1 MLKLICAGC
10 VSLILFFMPQSL
22 YAAFEDSSICDES
35 IARAAQDSTVPRAVL
50 MKIARLE
57 SGRKVNKK
65 FVSWP
70 WTLNNG
76 GKGYFLSSEADA
88 LDLLTKLSNSGK
100 TNVDVGCM
108 QLNIKWHAKY
118 FSNFSEMLSP
128 EHNTL
133 YAAKYLEQLY
143 KETGSWMKA
152 VKYYH
157 SRNPKYNE
165 IYYAKFSKLSNFD
178 MISMIHTKPL
188 RRPMLIPPSALEQT
202 PEMQRVFSTARA
214 AKSVLFWTAPQ
225 GPLVLTAQ
233 LDLSQ
238 SAFTDLRKFKGK
250 PLLVPGQ

>member
-1 MLKLICAGC
+1 MLKLISAGC
-10 VSLILFFMPQSL
+10 VSLILFFTPKPL
-22 YAAFEDSSICDES
+22 YAAVEDSSICDQS
-35 IARAAQDSTVPRAVL
+35 IARAAQESIVPRAVL
-50 MKIARLE
+50 IKIARLE

-76 GKGYFLSSEADA
+76 GTGYFLDNKADA
-88 LDLLTKLSNSGK
+88 LELLKRLLNSGK

-108 QLNIKWHAKY
+108 QLNLKWHAKY
-118 FSNFSEMLSP
+118 FSDFAEMINP
-128 EHNTL
+128 RQNTL

-165 IYYAKFSKLSNFD
+165 LYFEKFSKLSDFD
-178 MISMIHTKPL
+178 TITLIRQKPP
-188 RRPMLIPPSALEQT
+188 RRPILT
-202 PEMQRVFSTARA
+202 PVSKSEPAPKTQDVFPLAQ
-214 AKSVLFWTAPQ
+214 AKHVLFWTVPQ
-225 GPLVLTAQ
+225 GPLLLTAQ

-238 SAFTDLRKFKGK
+238 PSFMDLREFKGK
-250 PLLVPGQ
+250 PLLFTSQ

>member
-1 MLKLICAGC
+1 MLKFIRAGC
-10 VSLILFFMPQSL
+10 VGLLLFFMPQSL
-22 YAAFEDSSICDES
+22 YAAVDDSSICDES
-35 IARAAQDSTVPRAVL
+35 IARAAQESTVPRAVL

-57 SGRKVNKK
+57 SGRKVNKE

-165 IYYAKFSKLSNFD
+165 RYYAKFSKLPNFD
-178 MISMIHTKPL
+178 TIAMIRTKPS
-188 RRPMLIPPSALEQT
+188 RRPMLIPPPAPDRA
-202 PEMQRVFSTARA
+202 PEMPRVFSTAR

-225 GPLVLTAQ
+225 GPLLLTAQ

-238 SAFTDLRKFKGK
+238 PAFTDLRKFKGK
-250 PLLVPGQ
+250 PLLVPDQ

>member
-1 MLKLICAGC
+1 MSKLIRASCI
-10 VSLILFFMPQSL
+10 SLMLFFMPHSP
-22 YAAFEDSSICDES
+22 YAAFADSSICDES
-35 IARAAQDSTVPRAVL
+35 IVRAAQESTVPRAVL

-57 SGRKVNKK
+57 SGRKVNKE

-88 LDLLTKLSNSGK
+88 LDLLTRLSNSGK

-165 IYYAKFSKLSNFD
+165 RYYAKFSKLPNFD
-178 MISMIHTKPL
+178 TIAMIRTKPS
-188 RRPMLIPPSALEQT
+188 RRPMLIPPPAPDRA
-202 PEMQRVFSTARA
+202 PEMPRVFSTAR

-225 GPLVLTAQ
+225 GPLLLTAQ

-238 SAFTDLRKFKGK
+238 PAFTDIRKFKGK
-250 PLLVPGQ
+250 PLLVPNQ

>member
-1 MLKLICAGC
+1 MLNLIRAGC
-10 VSLILFFMPQSL
+10 VSLILFFMPLSL
-22 YAAFEDSSICDES
+22 YAAVEDSSICDES
-35 IARAAQDSTVPRAVL
+35 IARAAQESTVPRAVL

-76 GKGYFLSSEADA
+76 GRGYFLNSKADA

-118 FSNFSEMLSP
+118 FSNFSEMISP
-128 EHNTL
+128 AHNTL

-165 IYYAKFSKLSNFD
+165 RYYAKFSELPNFD
-178 MISMIHTKPL
+178 TIAMIHTKPS
-188 RRPMLIPPSALEQT
+188 RRPMLIPPLAPERA
-202 PEMQRVFSTARA
+202 PEMPSVFGAAR
-214 AKSVLFWTAPQ
+214 AKSVLFWTVPQ

-238 SAFTDLRKFKGK
+238 PAFTDLRKFKGK
-250 PLLVPGQ
+250 PLLVAGQ

>member
-1 MLKLICAGC
+1 MFKLIRAGC
-10 VSLILFFMPQSL
+10 ASLILFFMPQSL
-22 YAAFEDSSICDES
+22 YAAVEDSSICDES
-35 IARAAQDSTVPRAVL
+35 IARAAQESTVPRAVL

-57 SGRKVNKK
+57 SGREFNEK

-76 GKGYFLSSEADA
+76 GEGYFLTSKAEAY
-88 LDLLTKLSNSGK
+88 DLLKKLSNSGK

-128 EHNTL
+128 AHNTL

-165 IYYAKFSKLSNFD
+165 RYYAKFSNLPNFD
-178 MISMIHTKPL
+178 NIAMIRTKPL
-188 RRPMLIPPSALEQT
+188 RRPMIIPPPA
-202 PEMQRVFSTARA
+202 PERVAEIPRVFSTSRV
-214 AKSVLFWTAPQ
+214 KSVLFWTAPQ

-233 LDLSQ
+233 LALLKP
-238 SAFTDLRKFKGK
+238 AFTDLRKFKGK
-250 PLLVPGQ
+250 PLLMLDK